1 MTKVITICSGKG
13 GVGKT
18 TTSAN
23 LAAALHLL
31 GKDVT
36 IVDANVTT
44 PNLGLHLGIYEVPK
58 TLHDV
63 LQGKATLSEA
73 TYLHPI
79 GFKVV
84 PSSLNVNVLNA
95 KMRKTLR
102 RVLDKS
108 SHNSDFV
115 IIDSSPGLGK
125 EARLAI
131 EAGDE
136 VLIVTNPEMP
146 AIVDALKTIK
156 MAEKSG
162 TKITG
167 VVLNRVSGNNEMSI
181 KNAEH
186 FLDSK
191 VIEVIPEDKRMK
203 LALRRREP
211 LVVVKPYSKASRA
224 YRRLAMRLAGYEV
237 SSSFLDSLKSKFGFI

>member
-1 MTKVITICSGKG
+1 MAKIITVCSGKG

-18 TTSAN
+18 TTSSN
-23 LAAALHLL
+23 LATALHNM
-31 GKDVT
+31 GKEVT
-36 IVDANVTT
+36 LIDANVTT

-73 TYLHPI
+73 TYLHPL

-84 PSSLNVNVLNA
+84 PSSLNINSLDN
-95 KMRKTLR
+95 KMKKNLKEIIT
-102 RVLDKS
+102 KAGS
-108 SHNSDFV
+108 SSDYV

-125 EARLAI
+125 EAKLAI
-131 EAGDE
+131 GAGDE

-162 TKITG
+162 AKVTG
-167 VVLNRVSGNNEMSI
+167 VILNRVYGNNEMSVE
-181 KNAEH
+181 NAEH
-186 FLDSK
+186 FLDTK
-191 VIEVIPEDKRMK
+191 VLGVIPEDKRMK
-203 LALRRREP
+203 LALRKRDP
-211 LVVVKPYSKASRA
+211 LVSVKPNSKASKA
-224 YRRLAMRLAGYEV
+224 YVKLANKLEGKE
-237 SSSFLDSLKSKFGFI
+237 SKPNIVETIAERFGFI